1 MASKQTEER
10 TDQSELKLKENTFTH
25 NCQGNTNTYAVCLE
39 AVLIGHEDWVYS
51 VDWHP
56 VIMEGGHVLLK

>member
-1 MASKQTEER
+1 MASKHSGER
-10 TDQSELKLKENTFTH
+10 TDQRELKLKENTFTH
-25 NCQGNTNTYAVCLE
+25 HCHGNANTYTVRLE

-56 VIMEGGHVLLK
+56 VIMEGGCVLLK